1 MGLEK
6 ERGQGKRRRAVG
18 VLDIGTT
25 KVACLIAETD
35 SEPRLSAAP
44 GDDLRILGVGHQ
56 GARGVKSGVITDLDE
71 AEDVVRATVARAE
84 RMAGIRLD
92 EVRLSVSCGRL
103 RSAAFAA
110 STEVEGGI
118 VSEADLARL
127 LAGGRAYAERE
138 GRTLVH
144 MNRISVRLDGAPGGR
159 DPSGMAARALSADL
173 HAVTADEAPL
183 RNLLLVVER
192 CHLAVSHLF
201 PAPLASAL
209 AATSEEERRLGV
221 TLIDIGGG
229 TTTLALFAEGE
240 LIHVDA
246 AAMGGHHITFD
257 IARALHAPLA
267 EAERIKALYGT
278 VVSAQSDGH
287 DEFSYQQTGEDDG
300 GVNRMTKAELADI
313 IRPRADDF
321 VRHIRERLEAC
332 ALFGYASGRIVLTGG
347 TSQLAGL
354 GDFAAHRLGWPV
366 RVAPPRSISGLPP
379 AVAGPAFSGAVGL
392 LLARM
397 PDALD
402 AGATAGLA
410 PQGYLDRVGEWLRRG
425 F

>member
-1 MGLEK
+1 MGLER
-6 ERGQGKRRRAVG
+6 ERGQGKRRRTVG

-25 KVACLIAETD
+25 KVACLIAATD
-35 SEPRLSAAP
+35 GEPRLSSAS
-44 GDDLRILGVGHQ
+44 GDDLRIVGVGHQ
-56 GARGVKSGVITDLDE
+56 GAHGVKSGVITDLDE
-71 AEDVVRATVARAE
+71 AEDVVRETVARAE

-92 EVRLSVSCGRL
+92 EVRLAVSCGRL
-103 RSAAFAA
+103 KSATFAA
-110 STEVEGGI
+110 SAEVEGGV

-127 LAGGRAYAERE
+127 FAGGRAFAERD

-144 MNRISVRLDGAPGGR
+144 MNRIGVRLDGAPGGR
-159 DPSGMAARALSADL
+159 DPTGMAARTLSADL

-192 CHLAVSHLF
+192 CHLAVSGLV

-257 IARALHAPLA
+257 IARALHTPLA

-287 DEFSYQQTGEDDG
+287 DEFSYPQTGEDDG

-321 VRHIRERLEAC
+321 LRHIRERLEAC
-332 ALFGYASGRIVLTGG
+332 PLFGYASGRIVLTGG
-347 TSQLAGL
+347 TSQLSGMA
-354 GDFAAHRLGWPV
+354 DFVAHRLGHPV
-366 RVAPPRSISGLPP
+366 RVASPRAISGLPP
-379 AVAGPAFSGAVGL
+379 AVAGPAFSTVVGL
-392 LLARM
+392 LLARAS
-397 PDALD
+397 DVVD
-402 AGATAGLA
+402 AGVTAGLA
-410 PQGYLDRVGEWLRRG
+410 PQGYFDRVGEWLRQG